1 MIISEKKNE
10 WSKLVL
16 NENDLIIKAIQN
28 LNFYKQ
34 KIILVVSKNKKLV
47 GTITDGDIRR
57 GFIKG
62 MNTKNKLKQVKN
74 TKYSFVSMKVS
85 LDQAKQIMLANDIMN
100 LPIVDK
106 KKNIKG
112 LYSFVASL
120 PNYNENI
127 PFVIMAGGKG
137 SRLKPITNN
146 CPKPLIKINKKP
158 ILEHIIIKARNEG
171 FKNFFITLN
180 YLGHKIEKY
189 FSDGK
194 KWNVKIRYVRENS
207 PLGTAGSLNLVKKYL
222 KTNFIVV
229 NGDILS
235 SVNFSDLLDFHLKN
249 KAAAT
254 MTVKTHEIQH
264 PYGIVNTKGMEIKNL
279 QEKPII
285 KDYVHIGV
293 YAFHPLSLKLLK
305 KKGYFDM
312 PNVFDWLRKKKKK
325 IIIFPLHETW
335 VDLGI
340 KNELKKIQKN
350 FEF

>member
-1 MIISEKKNE
+1 MIIQESKNAWTKIVLREDNLIKTAIEK
-10 WSKLVL
+10 L
-16 NENDLIIKAIQN
+16 NSH
-28 LNFYKQ
+28 KQ
-34 KIILVVSKNKKLV
+34 KIILVVSNNKKLV

-62 MNTKNKLKQVKN
+62 LTIKNKLKQVKN
-74 TKYSFVSMKVS
+74 TKYLFVNSKAS
-85 LDQAKQIMLANDIMN
+85 SDQARQLMIDNDIKN
-100 LPIVDK
+100 LPIIDK

-112 LYSFVASL
+112 LYSFVTNL
-120 PNYNENI
+120 PNHNENI

-194 KWNVKIRYVRENS
+194 KWNVKIKYIKENY
-207 PLGTAGSLNLVKKYL
+207 PLGTAGSLNLIKKYL

-229 NGDILS
+229 NGDILT

-249 KAAAT
+249 KATAT

-264 PYGIVNTKGMEIKNL
+264 PYGVVNTEGMEIKNL

-285 KDYVHIGV
+285 KEYVNIGV
-293 YAFHPLSLKLLK
+293 YAFHPIALKSLKK
-305 KKGYFDM
+305 SGYFDM
-312 PNVFDWLRKKKKK
+312 PNVFSWLKKKKKK

-340 KNELKKIQKN
+340 KKELKKIQKN